1 VVSLLPRTS
10 RPGRRIRFWLTKG
23 HPGRQT
29 WFQSE
34 KRGRTRASAVPDKSS
49 SSSSHR
55 RGIERERERER
66 REGRGRGQ
74 ASGYRHKGQL
84 KSQSSGPNYVE
95 KRAAGRERGRPRAPI
110 YNKMKAIRGDNPRTT
125 NQRVYLM
132 PVVPPPSPERP
143 PDTRRGTVFPLFPPQ
158 PARHHRRRSFSVCLH
173 ACLSPSRSSRPP
185 PLSLSLSLSFV
196 PLVEQPVH
204 SPSPFADPPFRRSR
218 SRVIVLLLSDM
229 SLCYRHN
236 QPPFLSSLLIA
247 HRAPSS
253 PHPAPLPATHR
264 RRCRRVLFATCRTL
278 AHPRDLAQSV
288 LLY

>member
-1 VVSLLPRTS
+1 VSLLPRTS

-185 PLSLSLSLSFV
+185 LSLSLSLIRPPCRAARSLPI
-196 PLVEQPVH
+196 PL
-204 SPSPFADPPFRRSR
+204 RRPAIPALSLSR
-218 SRVIVLLLSDM
+218 
-229 SLCYRHN
+229 
-236 QPPFLSSLLIA
+236 
-247 HRAPSS
+247 HRAV
-253 PHPAPLPATHR
+253 ALGYVTMLPT
-264 RRCRRVLFATCRTL
+264 
-278 AHPRDLAQSV
+278 
-288 LLY
+288 